1 MESIEKT
8 LVIGISSIS
17 GGNQYEQL
25 RYSMGVVANWVP
37 HLHIVLD

>member
-1 MESIEKT
+1 MESIEKN

-17 GGNQYEQL
+17 DRNQYEQL
-25 RYSMGVVANWVP
+25 RYSIGVANWVP